1 MSEEIILGLE
11 WGLAALRA
19 HWIAPDGHRLATIGE
34 TFALDPRDRP
44 TAEARLKSVLDR
56 GPVPV
61 RTGVLCGMGAALFE
75 GDVPWLRTLCPA
87 TPEQLGTDLVFQTF
101 AGVDLGVSRGL
112 RCLSLF
118 GDPDVLRGE
127 EAAALGLID
136 RQSGPGVL
144 LSVPG
149 RHGKW
154 IVYDAG
160 AIQSFHTAMTVELRQ
175 LLAQHSIV
183 GRGWTPDG
191 RAGPAFFAGLERGLA
206 GHGLPRAA
214 FVLRSA
220 VVAGDQT
227 AAEAG
232 DAAWGLLIGADLGD
246 ALPKLR
252 QALGGVPVTVA
263 GAPSIAAL
271 YKAALIHLEVTV
283 SIADADDLAARGLRR
298 LWTEAGRHQVQ
309 AA

>member
-1 MSEEIILGLE
+1 MSDEIILGLE

-44 TAEARLKSVLDR
+44 TAEAQLKSVLDR

-75 GDVPWLRTLCPA
+75 GDVPWLRTLCPV
-87 TPEQLGTDLVFQTF
+87 TPEQLGSDLVFQSF
-101 AGVDLGVSRGL
+101 AGVDLRVSRGL
-112 RCLSLF
+112 RCFSLF

-127 EAAALGLID
+127 EAAALGLLD

-154 IVYDAG
+154 IVCDAG
-160 AIQSFHTAMTVELRQ
+160 AIQSFHTAMTVELRH

-183 GRGWTPDG
+183 GRGWVPEG
-191 RAGPAFFAGLERGLA
+191 RVGPAFFAGLERGLA

-220 VVAGDQT
+220 VLAGDQT
-227 AAEAG
+227 AEEAG

-246 ALPKLR
+246 ALPRLR
-252 QALGGVPVTVA
+252 QALGEVQITVS
-263 GAPSIAAL
+263 GTPSVAAL
-271 YKAALIHLEVTV
+271 YQAALRQVDLVVTIV
-283 SIADADDLAARGLRR
+283 DADDLAARGLRR
-298 LWTEAGRHQVQ
+298 LWTEARQHQVE